1 MIPYAICLI
10 RLLIAIIRKEVEDLV
25 VRFWP
30 GIVRPVV
37 QVRQGQIQGITSK
50 LPNGESY
57 SYFKGIPYAKPP
69 VKELRFRPPVPLDS
83 FGTPLLKCL
92 VDKNDFIQP
101 HVLFKSFVTGTE
113 DALYLNVYTPATA
126 NSNEKKI
133 PVMVYIHG
141 GGLEHGTASSFVYD
155 PQYLVMQ
162 GVIVVTMFYRLGPFG
177 FLSLPDAGVHGNFGL
192 KDQRQALMWV
202 QENIDRFGGD
212 PQNVTLFG
220 ESAGSWS
227 TYVHYLSPSSR
238 KYFHRAICQSG
249 DTCTESGLQIDA
261 ESKARKLA
269 YLLGYRGS
277 SDQEVIDVLRKAPAK
292 VLARYQVLCN
302 NEQEKTFPLRFPFRP
317 VVEQLCSEDAILNQ
331 TPEKLLKSVDTI
343 RIPMINGYTSNEGI
357 LGFKSNKHRL
367 KKFDENPKWLVPE
380 LMGHPAGLNRTV
392 VGDQIKQFY
401 FGNKRIGL
409 ETSNEVTDLFSDHT
423 FMTTSNL
430 SAEWL
435 AKYQPNAVQYHY
447 VFSYVGRFNFTKAL
461 YKASNLKGAS
471 HGDDCLY
478 LFNAAF
484 LPRLPRASEEQKVR
498 EQFIRLWTNFAKYGD
513 PTPDGDDLRFKW
525 KPVKKVVRTSPDF
538 DLDCLDITS
547 ELRMIQNP
555 FQERKE
561 FWRNMI
567 KKYTN
572 YL

>member
-192 KDQRQALMWV
+192 KDQV
-202 QENIDRFGGD
+202 
-212 PQNVTLFG
+212 
-220 ESAGSWS
+220 
-227 TYVHYLSPSSR
+227 SS
-238 KYFHRAICQSG
+238 
-249 DTCTESGLQIDA
+249 L
-261 ESKARKLA
+261 
-269 YLLGYRGS
+269 
-277 SDQEVIDVLRKAPAK
+277 
-292 VLARYQVLCN
+292 
-302 NEQEKTFPLRFPFRP
+302 
-317 VVEQLCSEDAILNQ
+317 
-331 TPEKLLKSVDTI
+331 
-343 RIPMINGYTSNEGI
+343 
-357 LGFKSNKHRL
+357 
-367 KKFDENPKWLVPE
+367 
-380 LMGHPAGLNRTV
+380 
-392 VGDQIKQFY
+392 
-401 FGNKRIGL
+401 
-409 ETSNEVTDLFSDHT
+409 
-423 FMTTSNL
+423 
-430 SAEWL
+430 
-435 AKYQPNAVQYHY
+435 
-447 VFSYVGRFNFTKAL
+447 
-461 YKASNLKGAS
+461 
-471 HGDDCLY
+471 
-478 LFNAAF
+478 
-484 LPRLPRASEEQKVR
+484 
-498 EQFIRLWTNFAKYGD
+498 
-513 PTPDGDDLRFKW
+513 
-525 KPVKKVVRTSPDF
+525 
-538 DLDCLDITS
+538 
-547 ELRMIQNP
+547 
-555 FQERKE
+555 
-561 FWRNMI
+561 
-567 KKYTN
+567 
-572 YL
+572 